1 MSGMKAVYALF
12 LISVMGLST
21 TAYAQNVS
29 DDEVD
34 VMIRQ
39 LIKECQERVMA
50 DEVATDA
57 EKTVAKRNCETDIT
71 NQYKNVE
78 INHQDSAEQ
87 RINEKNMQKCVDW
100 YPQYRYLTPDQFR
113 LQKHEATVNDC
124 VSLYNDSIWQY
135 SGEDRLQVLS
145 DRLYEMKAAEPQEP
159 EVRQV
164 ELDINIPKLQSN
176 ILETQQ
182 VSDVTDLEEKIRIL
196 EEEIIKKDEI
206 INEQIKV
213 IMELANRIKNV
224 MFGPFS
230 SFFTQF

>member
-1 MSGMKAVYALF
+1 MKVVYTIF
-12 LISVMGLST
+12 LISVMGLSS

-29 DDEVD
+29 NDDVD
-34 VMIRQ
+34 VMVRE
-39 LIKECQERVMA
+39 LIQECHDRVMA
-50 DEVATDA
+50 DENATEA

-78 INHQDSAEQ
+78 IDYKESAEKRAYLQ
-87 RINEKNMQKCVDW
+87 IIQSCEDW
-100 YPQYRYLTPDQFR
+100 HPQYRYLTEAQFT
-113 LQKHEATVNDC
+113 LQKHEATVIDC
-124 VSLYNDSIWQY
+124 ISLYNDSIWKY
-135 SGEDRLQVLS
+135 EGKDRLEILR
-145 DRLYEMKAAEPQEP
+145 DRLVEIKAQAPVEP
-159 EVRQV
+159 VTRHV

-182 VSDVTDLEEKIRIL
+182 YSEDTDLKEKIRIL
-196 EEEIIKKDEI
+196 EEELIKKDEI